1 MKKINTIAT
10 ILLSSLLLCAC
21 NETASDK
28 SSLNEDSSF
37 TSVIETSSSEISK
50 SDEQTGTETGEETGG
65 DTSIFLNKSYTVE
78 TQGSKWDSL
87 MSAGTHIFSD
97 QTGDYTKIVEKFKT
111 YLNKN
116 GEEDTGLVSSLSGAD
131 VNSSKCKEL
140 SEVNALVIGNSSSS
154 MGELTLNF
162 SRPIFKIE
170 LEVES
175 FYKTYSYNNGKSI
188 DKYSVLAIG
197 DSTNSKMKV
206 LDMSMKSN
214 GEDYLPI
221 KLNESLEF
229 VDGISTLTFKG
240 VGDELFDEGASFSP
254 GRTIF
259 NYLTFFY

>member
-1 MKKINTIAT
+1 MKKINTLAT

-21 NETASDK
+21 NETASDN
-28 SSLNEDSSF
+28 STLNEDSSS
-37 TSVIETSSSEISK
+37 TSVIETSSSEIIK
-50 SDEQTGTETGEETGG
+50 SEEQTGEETGG
-65 DTSIFLNKSYTVE
+65 NTSIFLNKSYTVE

-97 QTGDYTKIVEKFKT
+97 QTGDYTKSVEKFKV

-116 GEEDTGLVSSLSGAD
+116 GEEDTELVSSLSGAD

-140 SEVNALVIGNSSSS
+140 SEVNALVIGNSKSS

-162 SRPIFKIE
+162 SRPISKIE

-175 FYKTYSYNNGKSI
+175 YYKTFTYGDGKSV

-197 DSTNSKMKV
+197 DSTNSRMKV
-206 LDMSMKSN
+206 LDMSLKSN
-214 GEDYLPI
+214 GEDNLPI
-221 KLNESLEF
+221 KLKESLEF